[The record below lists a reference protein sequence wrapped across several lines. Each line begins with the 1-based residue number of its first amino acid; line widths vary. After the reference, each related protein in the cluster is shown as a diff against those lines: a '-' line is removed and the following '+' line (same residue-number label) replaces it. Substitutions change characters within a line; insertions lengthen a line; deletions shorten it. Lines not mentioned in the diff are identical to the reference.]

1 MLQKKVQLAF
11 RQQVVSRTSLR
22 SVVKRLPDQKLLRSC
37 QISSTKGDNSICKS
51 KEHERQRLAYAQSL
65 ITLTEHLRVQR
76 LCHHVLQIIFK
87 DDQSWLLRV
96 SIYVSLQTFR
106 GNYDRNGIQTHS
118 FDPPIYGRFVR
129 LNPRG
134 WKSHISMRLEL
145 YGCPWSKHFGVLFF
159 IVYSWIF
166 FFLFILSLSFAK
178 SLFRITVQV
187 IVSLLEG
194 SCVFHLLQTTGLLSV
209 RVLVP
214 PLF

>member
-145 YGCPWSKHFGVLFF
+145 YGCPWSKHFVVLFF
-159 IVYSWIF
+159 IVYSWI

-194 SCVFHLLQTTGLLSV
+194 SRVFHLLQTTGLLSV